1 MAYASL
7 PSLSFSFECIMT
19 LTNFSKLLAATFCLV
34 TSYSYAEN
42 ERPLFSLTMTES
54 GVPQTNSDGSLS
66 RSAKSESRIL
76 PIWGDEARAKGYDLP
91 EPFGVSYG
99 YMNLRQNVI
108 VDSIKF
114 GFTNPIFKVFEK
126 NTVVNAGDTRSRN
139 ETHLLKLDTW
149 VLPFLNVYGVYGKTK
164 GKSHTN
170 LDRVIVLGDADTYKD
185 IPFELNFRGKTY
197 GGGATV
203 AGGYNQFFATLD
215 ANYTR
220 TNLDVLDG
228 DISAFVVTPRIGYEF
243 VFKPLFTGQGN
254 SKVQVWVGA
263 MYQDITQRFKGDV
276 SNLDLPPQLSEAF
289 SLVSGMTD
297 IKFDVKQHLAHK
309 WNNTVGAR
317 FEVTRNFNI
326 LSEVGFGNRNSF
338 YVSGE
343 FRF

>member
-1 MAYASL
+1 
-7 PSLSFSFECIMT
+7 MT
-19 LTNFSKLLAATFCLV
+19 LTNFSKLLAATFCLA
-34 TSYSYAEN
+34 TSYSYAGN

-66 RSAKSESRIL
+66 HSAKSESHVL
-76 PIWGDEARAKGYDLP
+76 PIWRDKAQAKGYDLP

-99 YMNLRQNVI
+99 YMNLRQDVI

-114 GFTNPIFKVFEK
+114 EFTNPKVNENWK
-126 NTVVNAGDTRSRN
+126 DKIIVNAGDTRSKN
-139 ETHLLKLDTW
+139 ETQLLKLDTW

-164 GKSHTN
+164 GKSNTN
-170 LDRVIVLGDADTYKD
+170 LDNIFVFDDTDTYKN
-185 IPFELNFRGKTY
+185 IPFELNFKGKSY
-197 GGGATV
+197 GGGATF

-228 DISAFVVTPRIGYEF
+228 DISAFVVTPRVGYEF
-243 VFKPLFTGQGN
+243 VFNPLFTGQGN

-276 SNLDLPPQLSEAF
+276 SNLNLPSEIEF
-289 SLVSGMTD
+289 LFNMLKYQSDV
-297 IKFDVKQHLAHK
+297 KFDVKQHLAHK

-338 YVSGE
+338 YISGE

>member
-1 MAYASL
+1 
-7 PSLSFSFECIMT
+7 MT
-19 LTNFSKLLAATFCLV
+19 PTNYSKLLATAFCLV
-34 TSYSYAEN
+34 TSYSYADS

-54 GVPQTNSDGSLS
+54 GVQQTNSDGSLS
-66 RSAKSESRIL
+66 HAAKSDSRIL
-76 PIWGDEARAKGYDLP
+76 PIWGDEARARGYDLP

-108 VDSIKF
+108 IDSIKF
-114 GFTNPIFKVFEK
+114 HFTNPLVENQWKGGII
-126 NTVVNAGDTRSRN
+126 VNPGNTRSRN

-164 GKSHTN
+164 GKSNTN
-170 LDRVIVLGDADTYKD
+170 LDNIVVFGDADTYRN
-185 IPFELNFRGKTY
+185 IPFELNFKGKTY
-197 GGGATV
+197 GGGATF

-215 ANYTR
+215 TNYTR

-243 VFKPLFTGQGN
+243 VFNPLFTSQGN
-254 SKVQVWVGA
+254 SKVQIWVGA

-276 SNLDLPPQLSEAF
+276 SKLNLPSELSGLF
-289 SLVSGMTD
+289 KSITD
-297 IKFDVKQHLAHK
+297 NPYDDGKYKSDMKFDVKQHLAHK

-317 FEVTRNFNI
+317 FEVTRNFNL

-338 YVSGE
+338 YISGE

>member
-1 MAYASL
+1 
-7 PSLSFSFECIMT
+7 MT